1 MPSRIVQNVPV
12 GNALTA
18 APQSD
23 VAAPQG
29 QARPRQGV
37 TPQATLKLSF
47 GGVDFSLV
55 PKTSRDGTVTF
66 QAMGANEAVL
76 SLKNF
81 TGSLTVTSTPN
92 NAYRDNSNSNNLVE
106 DAGSPSPERP
116 LVDGTSSTSLNHQP
130 SPTQQQLTNMAAW
143 NGSRKTGTP
152 PTGAALRGMS
162 QAPTPTTRNS
172 SIEQVV
178 KANRSS
184 PLPYHSPVKRSRK
197 NPTATKQQNNGKA
210 KNKKAKT
217 TAKSSKPLSEKLPP
231 SPICLGQKSPASSP
245 LTAMPDCSQTMPSQ
259 PSTSTSSSEK
269 QQLQEDEQSVAT
281 RNADD
286 DYDVEMAILDSDDKN
301 DSDDH
306 DSDSDD
312 DNDDELK
319 SDKKKSSS
327 IKSSNNK
334 TEMIIKAPSPPPPP
348 ELVTPPP
355 RWGHTMTMIDHNR
368 LLMYGGQSFQAPPKG
383 SKSTDV
389 VPCTMSDG
397 KSLV

>member
-1 MPSRIVQNVPV
+1 MPSRIIQNVPV
-12 GNALTA
+12 GTSLTA

-23 VAAPQG
+23 VAAPQVQG
-29 QARPRQGV
+29 AERPRQV
-37 TPQATLKLSF
+37 VSPQATLKLSF

-81 TGSLTVTSTPN
+81 TGSLTVISTPN
-92 NAYRDNSNSNNLVE
+92 NAYHNNNNLVE

-116 LVDGTSSTSLNHQP
+116 LTDGTNNSKP

-143 NGSRKTGTP
+143 NNNHGRKTGTP
-152 PTGAALRGMS
+152 PGVAHHRGMS
-162 QAPTPTTRNS
+162 QAPTPTMRNS

-178 KANRSS
+178 QANRSS

-197 NPTATKQQNNGKA
+197 NPTATKQTGKTQ
-210 KNKKAKT
+210 KKAKT
-217 TAKSSKPLSEKLPP
+217 TNKASKPLSEQLPA
-231 SPICLGQKSPASSP
+231 SPICLGQKSPASSSSSSP
-245 LTAMPDCSQTMPSQ
+245 LTARPDCSQTMPSQ
-259 PSTSTSSSEK
+259 PSTSSSSEK
-269 QQLQEDEQSVAT
+269 LQQPQDEESVAT

-286 DYDVEMAILDSDDKN
+286 DADMAIMDSDDKDN
-301 DSDDH
+301 HDSDNE

-312 DNDDELK
+312 DETIK
-319 SDKKKSSS
+319 SDKTKSATKSST
-327 IKSSNNK
+327 IV
-334 TEMIIKAPSPPPPP
+334 KAPSLP

-397 KSLV
+397 TS